1 MLGEGILAPWPAPAG
16 PATDREPESWLTA
29 RNRTATLV
37 VAGVLMATATGALCA
52 VNPKYGIALVG
63 VVALVVLVLV
73 RPFYG
78 GLILAGLVPI
88 ISGLAPGV
96 PVSSVRVSEAMIGV
110 IGLTLMIGVR
120 RRDAVPWGA
129 LDWMVLA
136 YGVAWFGF
144 GAVDSV
150 VLGEHLKL
158 SDWGTILGQLQF
170 FLVYRGVRISIR
182 TPRQRRIALGIVL
195 VASAPVALLAVLQE
209 AHFPGVASFLKT
221 LTGSSEA
228 ANAAPG
234 TVAPLSITNVHR
246 ATGPFPNWTSLSGYL
261 FPLLLIFCAVALAR
275 QMGPRRRMFVGLAAL
290 AVGGLLASEEQS
302 AIIGLLVGVCVLG
315 SMTGQLRKVVR
326 WLLLFVV
333 VAGLVFGTTL
343 AKRVEQEFAP
353 GVTSSQHSFVPQ
365 TLDFRW
371 QVWTTQYI
379 PAIEQR
385 PLSGYGDVTPLSV
398 QWPFTESQYVT
409 LLMEGGLPLLAVF
422 ALMTWAMVRRSRA
435 CARSPDPM
443 SRALGQALTVGI
455 IALTV
460 MDLVWPYMTNGGLP
474 QVLWALLALAEPT
487 RVALEGKGTGQ
498 QVSEVV
504 ERRPAL
510 TVTTG
515 P

>member
-1 MLGEGILAPWPAPAG
+1 
-16 PATDREPESWLTA
+16 
-29 RNRTATLV
+29 LV
-37 VAGVLMATATGALCA
+37 VAGILVATASGALCA
-52 VNPKYGIALVG
+52 ASPKYAIALVG
-63 VVALVVLVLV
+63 VVALVVLVLS

-120 RRDAVPWGA
+120 RRDAVPWGL

-136 YGVAWFGF
+136 YGVAWFAF
-144 GAVDSV
+144 GAVGSV
-150 VLGEHLKL
+150 LLDQHLTL

-170 FLVYRGVRISIR
+170 FLVYRGVRIAVRS
-182 TPRQRRIALGIVL
+182 PKERRIVLGVIL

-209 AHFPGVASFLKT
+209 AHFPGVGSLLYT

-228 ANAAPG
+228 TRAAAG

-261 FPLLLIFCAVALAR
+261 FPLLLIFCAVALAG
-275 QMGPRRRMFVGLAAL
+275 QIGARRRWFVGLAAL

-302 AIIGLLVGVCVLG
+302 AILGLLVGVCVLG
-315 SMTGQLRKVVR
+315 SMNGQLRKVLR
-326 WLLLFVV
+326 WLLLFIV
-333 VAGLVFGTTL
+333 VAGVVFGTTL
-343 AKRVEQEFAP
+343 AKRVDQEFAP
-353 GVTSSQHSFVPQ
+353 GATSSQHSFVPQ

-385 PLSGYGDVTPLSV
+385 PLTGYGNVIPLTI
-398 QWPFTESQYVT
+398 QWQFTESQYVT
-409 LLMEGGLPLLAVF
+409 LLMEGGVPLLAVF
-422 ALMTWAMVRRSRA
+422 AVMTWAMVRRARA
-435 CARSPDPM
+435 CARSPDPLD
-443 SRALGQALTVGI
+443 RALGQALAVGI
-455 IALTV
+455 VALAV
-460 MDLVWPYMTNGGLP
+460 MDIVWPYMTNGGLP
-474 QVLWALLALAEPT
+474 QVLWALLAVAEPAQ
-487 RVALEGKGTGQ
+487 VALGSHGRGAA
-498 QVSEVV
+498 VP
-504 ERRPAL
+504 ERLPTLMAS
-510 TVTTG
+510 TG